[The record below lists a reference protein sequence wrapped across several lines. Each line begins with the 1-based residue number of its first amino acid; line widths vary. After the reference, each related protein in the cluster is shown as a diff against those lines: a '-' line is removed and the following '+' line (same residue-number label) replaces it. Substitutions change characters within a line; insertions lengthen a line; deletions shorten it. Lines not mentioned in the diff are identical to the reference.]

1 MLRSFKSL
9 KFSSRGTLS
18 SLTADRQV
26 LALTLLN
33 VMFLCRRSTL
43 VTAFCQKTQS
53 LQRRVNRKASSSSGR
68 LPLPSETWALKGNAH
83 AYMIQYSYVLLFSQV
98 SPTDFW
104 YFSPFQHIQT
114 HHVSCWG
121 ANHWWLPWRGPI
133 KWEAAGRGCQD
144 RIPCDDK
151 GSPRRR
157 REGEW
162 AWKILTNFDKVTS
175 GDMKEPFG
183 CEHCVCVCLCV
194 FRGCVSHGRTQT
206 SWSSWSRRDEKPEN
220 PSTMTSCWLRSLWRI
235 PGYNHLFILLISHLG
250 MFPYVNMRRL
260 TCICL
265 SPADMWRFRCSG
277 TCTVTLCICSRETAA
292 SRGDTRRS

>member
-83 AYMIQYSYVLLFSQV
+83 AYMIQYSYILLFSQV

-133 KWEAAGRGCQD
+133 KWEAASRGCQD

-151 GSPRRR
+151 GSPWRR

-162 AWKILTNFDKVTS
+162 AWKILKNFDKVTS

-183 CEHCVCVCLCV
+183 CEHCVCVSAFVCL
-194 FRGCVSHGRTQT
+194 GDAYRTVG
-206 SWSSWSRRDEKPEN
+206 
-220 PSTMTSCWLRSLWRI
+220 LRLLGAVGIGETRSQKILQRWRHAGWEVCGGSQVI
-235 PGYNHLFILLISHLG
+235 IIYS
-250 MFPYVNMRRL
+250 Y
-260 TCICL
+260 CL
-265 SPADMWRFRCSG
+265 SA
-277 TCTVTLCICSRETAA
+277 TLACFPLLTWE
-292 SRGDTRRS
+292 D